1 MRRGKYMAK
10 RRMVSQSIWTNR
22 RFLRLNNQEKL
33 LYIGLVTISDD
44 EGRLWN
50 DGLSI
55 RSKIFPADSI
65 ELKEITENLEKIG
78 KKGLIELSDESI
90 QLVGWNEHQNIR
102 KDRLISSV
110 IPIVTTKR
118 QPDDNQMSTKRQPS
132 DNQVTQNLKPRDT
145 EPQTNCQSNIIEY
158 NITKHKSKTS
168 DADASLLSVFGEFYE
183 KSFEVEYH
191 ASFGKDNKLLKDL
204 EIHYGR
210 EKVLAGIEYFFNNFI
225 KFEKFAE
232 KNPTVGMMSSMWNAM
247 VSVAQKDKRKSDEI
261 MEWANG

>member
-1 MRRGKYMAK
+1 MAK

-65 ELKEITENLEKIG
+65 KIKEITENLEKIG
-78 KKGLIELSDESI
+78 KSGLIELSDESI
-90 QLVGWNEHQNIR
+90 QLIGWDEHQNIR
-102 KDRLISSV
+102 KDLFLSSV
-110 IPIVTTKR
+110 IPPPLRNRNVSVTPPLR
-118 QPDDNQMSTKRQPS
+118 NR
-132 DNQVTQNLKPRDT
+132 NVNVT
-145 EPQTNCQSNIIEY
+145 EPYPNISKD

>member
-1 MRRGKYMAK
+1 MAK

-102 KDRLISSV
+102 KDRLIPSV
-110 IPIVTTKR
+110 IPIMTTKR
-118 QPDDNQMSTKRQPS
+118 QPDDNQMTTKRQPS

-168 DADASLLSVFGEFYE
+168 DADASLLSVFGEFYK
-183 KSFEVEYH
+183 KSFDVEYH
-191 ASFGKDNKLLKDL
+191 ASFGKDNKLSL
-204 EIHYGR
+204 IHIPSPR
-210 EKVLAGIEYFFNNFI
+210 
-225 KFEKFAE
+225 
-232 KNPTVGMMSSMWNAM
+232 
-247 VSVAQKDKRKSDEI
+247 D
-261 MEWANG
+261 